1 MNLTGLASVTVT
13 IAVAIFS
20 VGRAPASAQTPDAA
34 PPGTGAL
41 NQAQLC
47 DLPPGA
53 RPVLIESRFH
63 LTNINKIDDE
73 AETFE
78 FSGVLTLV
86 WRDSRQAFDPN
97 IEGVKEKLYH
107 GVFQFNELSP
117 GWYPQVV
124 LNNSLGIPETQGVLL
139 RVAPDGTSTLIQ
151 TVNAVSRTVL
161 NLRRYPFDR
170 QRLEAVFEV
179 LGFDSNDVSLHLGAG
194 AVSSNLAAINVPQW
208 SVKSAGGASRE
219 MVSPYAGTSGQSSAL
234 IVSVEARRQ
243 LFFVVRLVV
252 FPLFLIVLLS
262 WTVFWMDR
270 ASLGD
275 RMSVSFVGLLT
286 AVAYQIL
293 VGEIMPQISYMT
305 WMNAFLNFSLWIMGA
320 SVVINLIVA
329 GHDGRG
335 DLERGY
341 RIDRRCRIV
350 FPLVYAALLA
360 IATVVALTVF

>member
-1 MNLTGLASVTVT
+1 MVWTAGFLGVLTSLG
-13 IAVAIFS
+13 
-20 VGRAPASAQTPDAA
+20 AQTPGAA
-34 PPGTGAL
+34 PPGTATL

-47 DLPPGA
+47 DLPLGA
-53 RPVLIESRFH
+53 RPVVIESRFH

-86 WRDSRQAFDPN
+86 WRDSRQAFDPAV
-97 IEGVKEKLYH
+97 EGVKEKFYH
-107 GVFQFNELSP
+107 GAFQFNELSP

-124 LNNSLGIPETQGVLL
+124 LANSVGIPETQGLLL

-179 LGFDSNDVSLHLGAG
+179 LGFDSSDASLQLDTG
-194 AVSSNLAAINVPQW
+194 AVSSNLAEINVPQW
-208 SVKSAGGASRE
+208 SVTSVGGTSRE
-219 MVSPYAGTSGQSSAL
+219 IVSPYAGASGHSSAL
-234 IVSVEARRQ
+234 IVSVEVRRQ
-243 LFFVVRLVV
+243 SFFMVRLVV
-252 FPLFLIVLLS
+252 FPLILIVFLS

-270 ASLGD
+270 SSLGD

-286 AVAYQIL
+286 AVAYQIV

-305 WMNAFLNFSLWIMGA
+305 WMNGFLNFSLWIMGA
-320 SVVINLIVA
+320 SIVINLIVA

-335 DLERGY
+335 DSTRGY
-341 RIDRRCRIV
+341 RIDRRCRII
-350 FPLVYAALLA
+350 FPLVYAALL
-360 IATVVALTVF
+360 TVCTVAAFTLF